1 MGGNESTM
9 KNTSITNVTNNF
21 MQKISTDIENSNSA
35 ELDMNQTLTFRAP
48 FATMKECSLRIEQ
61 NQKGTLRAT
70 MDAMA
75 DLSEEQKAEL
85 SADIATAQSQALEQA
100 NSGLNLGSENESNVE
115 NEITTNVENNLEM
128 SIEKTLSN
136 MNFAKGSTQQEA
148 TIDLWGMQCEGS
160 NIVINQNQAL
170 EVVAENLV
178 ETINDVVQSG
188 EAVTKVVN
196 EQTQSVKQ
204 TNEGVGASGSG
215 GSSSS
220 CLSVILSAVLAGAAP
235 MIQEEMNKKKGGFG
249 GGAGMTEPLVG
260 PKKGVN
266 KWMIA
271 GILIAGTAIILLI
284 GAIVQLNT
292 PEFPCPSEEE
302 CNTAW
307 DEIKAA
313 APRVPADLLRKYHN
327 CRIRHRAK
335 GIKPELFR
343 PRCETYCAYL
353 EREAST
359 PGIKP
364 NPLRSLYCLNL
375 LGEKGKEE
383 LETAK
388 ADSEDADA
396 EDADADAEDSDAEEP
411 FRNVPEGYGNYY

>member
-35 ELDMNQTLTFRAP
+35 ELDMKQTLTFRAP

-215 GSSSS
+215 VSSSS

>member
-1 MGGNESTM
+1 
-9 KNTSITNVTNNF
+9 
-21 MQKISTDIENSNSA
+21 
-35 ELDMNQTLTFRAP
+35 
-48 FATMKECSLRIEQ
+48 
-61 NQKGTLRAT
+61 
-70 MDAMA
+70 
-75 DLSEEQKAEL
+75 
-85 SADIATAQSQALEQA
+85 
-100 NSGLNLGSENESNVE
+100 
-115 NEITTNVENNLEM
+115 M
-128 SIEKTLSN
+128 SVEKTLSN

-170 EVVAENLV
+170 EVVAENLA

-196 EQTQSVKQ
+196 DQTQSVKQ

-235 MIQEEMNKKKGGFG
+235 MIQEAMNKKKGGFG

-266 KWMIA
+266 KGMIA
-271 GILIAGTAIILLI
+271 GILIAGTAILLLI

-388 ADSEDADA
+388 ADAEDADTEDADTEDADA
-396 EDADADAEDSDAEEP
+396 EDVDAEEP
-411 FRNVPEGYGNYY
+411 FTNVPEGYGNYY